1 MENEN
6 LFLRV
11 IGISTKIK
19 SPVQLI
25 AYSIGVVLLIT
36 INFLYCKDYL
46 LISIPLAVIIIILF
60 IYLYFSQITP
70 PPIKIEGKIPDG
82 KIKKK
87 SDLKGNLI
95 NDITEDEFT
104 KLYTQ
109 ITEQV
114 DSNGI
119 KAQQRYGVYIACP
132 MASFEE
138 DEREIQ
144 KNQLA
149 QLIMQLKRK
158 YNDVLIECPA
168 AIQTNSDLNIKGD
181 KFEDPNKALMLCYTR
196 ILFSKV
202 FMLIYPKK
210 ILSSTIFEFGLA
222 IAFGKPIIVFQKSG
236 EKLPYLLEDI
246 IGLGSIDVQV
256 ESYNGEIKDITK
268 IINDRYF
275 KIFKP

>member
-6 LFLRV
+6 LFLKV
-11 IGISTKIK
+11 MEISTKIK

-70 PPIKIEGKIPDG
+70 PPIIIEGKIPDG
-82 KIKKK
+82 KIKKS

-168 AIQTNSDLNIKGD
+168 AIQTNSDQNIKGD